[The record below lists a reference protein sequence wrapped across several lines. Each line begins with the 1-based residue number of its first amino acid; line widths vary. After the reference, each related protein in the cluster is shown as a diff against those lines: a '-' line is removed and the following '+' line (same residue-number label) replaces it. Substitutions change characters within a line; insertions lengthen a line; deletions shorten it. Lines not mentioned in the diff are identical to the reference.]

1 MANTFTTNL
10 NLTKPEVGADTDA
23 WGGHLN
29 TDLDTLDGIFAAAG
43 TGTSVGLNVGSGKTL
58 NVAGTFISPTIIGGT
73 TASSALTL
81 ESTSGAGTT
90 DSIIFKTGSQS
101 TRMTIG
107 TSGDIGIGVTPT
119 ATQLATIQSTYGALT
134 GNSQV
139 NIAGNGYYNSGWK
152 YVGTG
157 LATQYLQNAG
167 VHTWS
172 TAVTGTAGG
181 TISFAESMR
190 IDSSGNLLVGTT
202 TAGGYSGAGTQV
214 LATKLYIGTN
224 TTSTGALGAST
235 KMAVITDS
243 DNPQVVLVA
252 TNGTAGSK
260 TWRIISR
267 GSGLSNIFQ
276 IQQLSDDTTSETTR
290 MTIDSSGNLLVGTT
304 SSIQS
309 GVFSVLSSASTAG
322 FRTTA
327 TAGSGIVL
335 DVSRTSATGD
345 MVYFRTSSTTL
356 AGYITCPTGTTT
368 SYVSVSDYRLKE
380 NVIPINNGLTT
391 ISALKPVK
399 YDWLT
404 DKAQGEGFI
413 AHELQEVIPLAVTG
427 DKDAVNQDG
436 SIKPQGVDY
445 SKIVVHLVAALQ
457 ELKAEFDAYKASHA

>member
-73 TASSALTL
+73 AASSTLTL

-157 LATQYLQNAG
+157 LATLYLQSAG

-172 TAVTGTAGG
+172 TAVTGIAGG

-190 IDSSGNLLVGTT
+190 IDTSGNVGI
-202 TAGGYSGAGTQV
+202 GTSSPS
-214 LATKLYIGTN
+214 TKLEVSSTAPTIKVTATSGQAIFLAQASGTN
-224 TTSTGALGAST
+224 ASYLIFNSGGTETARLTAFSGGVLGFGYGAS
-235 KMAVITDS
+235 
-243 DNPQVVLVA
+243 A
-252 TNGTAGSK
+252 TEAM
-260 TWRIISR
+260 R
-267 GSGLSNIFQ
+267 
-276 IQQLSDDTTSETTR
+276 
-290 MTIDSSGNLLVGTT
+290 IDSSGNVGIGT
-304 SSIQS
+304 SSP
-309 GVFSVLSSASTAG
+309 SASA
-322 FRTTA
+322 
-327 TAGSGIVL
+327 IL
-335 DVSRTSATGD
+335 DAQ
-345 MVYFRTSSTTL
+345 STTK
-356 AGYITCPTGTTT
+356 GVRFPNMTTT
-368 SYVSVSDYRLKE
+368 QKNAISSPAAGLVVFDTSLAKLCVYSGSAWQTITSV
-380 NVIPINNGLTT
+380 
-391 ISALKPVK
+391 
-399 YDWLT
+399 
-404 DKAQGEGFI
+404 
-413 AHELQEVIPLAVTG
+413 
-427 DKDAVNQDG
+427 
-436 SIKPQGVDY
+436 
-445 SKIVVHLVAALQ
+445 
-457 ELKAEFDAYKASHA
+457 